1 MNRSFDASSRLLVR
15 ERRRLL
21 VLALVCIALVAGA
34 VYLQVVKG
42 DDPCPLCILQ
52 RYGYLLIAV
61 FALLGASAS
70 RWRTVIVSEI
80 FVTISTLFGIVVA
93 GRHVWLQSHP
103 SFSCGFDKLQPI
115 VDSLPPAN
123 WLPLVFKV
131 AGLCE
136 TPYPPLLGLTL
147 PQWSLIGFLLVL
159 LALVRSMRTR
169 RRDLARI

>member
-1 MNRSFDASSRLLVR
+1 MNRSFDASSRLLAR

-21 VLALVCIALVAGA
+21 LLALVCIALVAGA
-34 VYLQVVKG
+34 VYLQVYKG

-52 RYGYLLIAV
+52 RYGYLLIAI
-61 FALLGASAS
+61 FALLGANAT
-70 RWRTVIVSEI
+70 RWRMIVVSEI
-80 FVTISTLFGIVVA
+80 LVTISTLFGIAVA

-115 VDSLPPAN
+115 VDSLPPAS

-131 AGLCE
+131 SGLCE
-136 TPYPPLLGLTL
+136 TPYPPILGLTI

>member
-1 MNRSFDASSRLLVR
+1 MNRSYDASSRLLAR

-21 VLALVCIALVAGA
+21 LLAIVSIALVAGA
-34 VYLQVVKG
+34 VYLQIFKG
-42 DDPCPLCILQ
+42 EDPCPLCILQ

-61 FALLGASAS
+61 FALFGASAT
-70 RWRTVIVSEI
+70 RWRTVIVAEI
-80 FVTISTLFGIVVA
+80 FVALSTLFGIAVA

-123 WLPLVFKV
+123 WLPQIFKV